1 MVYKYMQ
8 REVGFMRNVINS
20 ISKAFIEEAQASP
33 RMLEDLAA
41 MEKYMSESYDGRT
54 FVELIQNADDAGSGR
69 IRVECA
75 GDTLIVANDGR
86 NFDENDIMAI
96 CRSGSSNKQRGKNIG
111 YRGVGFKSA
120 TTISTEIVI
129 YSAGVY
135 FTFSKSRCAETLG
148 LSEDKVPTV
157 RIPFLFDENKLEGK
171 VNSKIEELESDG
183 FTTFFLFRNALI
195 DKFKTELEGFNSGW
209 LLFLRKLS
217 NAEINLPTK
226 HVICKVNRKNIEGD
240 TVVKIVGSKEQWLIT
255 SGNNVSVAFRYDEE
269 KGIIPCNSEDAVFHC
284 FLPTTDKTGFPF
296 KANSDFSTDPSRK
309 HIISDDITKGALD
322 SIAELYVD
330 YLKQIT
336 AGKDSKKIAML
347 SLLNTHIS
355 LGEMA
360 SKLEQRIDDRLR
372 AEDWVL
378 KNNGDQTTAK
388 NVTYLPNWLEKEEK
402 TLLANAQPQIGYN
415 LYSEWFYESI
425 DKIEKMLSKY
435 GAQEVSGEILRG
447 LITEADKAK
456 AIGEK
461 ITAKIF
467 IYCFRSVFNN
477 KEKIGEVY
485 IPTTA
490 GFIRL
495 SETND
500 VNEIDKTFI
509 SILMATLTPKEK
521 SDLAEN
527 YKIFGKMKKQ
537 EPSKKTTVSAT
548 PQISSGQK
556 SMAINKWKSPIQN
569 CLAIEVFEGR
579 SGKDVSRKC
588 EDYSIESVDAVGNT
602 SYIAVKQVKTLG
614 DSFSMTEKEYAAAQ
628 RLGEAYK
635 IFVISTEGENVE
647 YLYINNPTGELELE
661 KIVKEWEFV
670 CNRYEIP
677 SKPMGTQSETLVDER
692 MMKNLSDEYFNSN
705 QKAFLKDFTSTG
717 EMTYD
722 EKLADM
728 IEKINSV
735 IDFYTGEILL
745 EIKDNK
751 ITAESSKINAIK
763 RILK

>member
-1 MVYKYMQ
+1 
-8 REVGFMRNVINS
+8 MRNVINS

-226 HVICKVNRKNIEGD
+226 HVVCKVNRKNIEGD

-402 TLLANAQPQIGYN
+402 TLLANVQPQIGYN